1 MVAKYGD
8 SRAIVSDNFG
18 ILLSK
23 AGGSEEE
30 SAEDNREEFFHTGC
44 VEDTTIQASPIERGS
59 FLLHLR

>member
-1 MVAKYGD
+1 MVAKHGD

-30 SAEDNREEFFHTGC
+30 STKDGGEEFFHGC
-44 VEDTTIQASPIERGS
+44 LLRLGKVQWPEDLS
-59 FLLHLR
+59 HVV